1 MKARHWVWLWSVLA
15 VAALP
20 SGVLAATYEI
30 DASHSTVGFR
40 IRHLVGRVNGSFT
53 RFDGTIDFDEKAPAK
68 GKVTATIDA
77 ASINTANEKRD
88 EHLRNED
95 FFYVAKYPKI
105 TFVSQKVTPNGKGR
119 YRVLGTLTMRGV
131 SRPTVL
137 DVRLNGVAADP
148 WGGTRAGFTAT
159 TKLNRKDFGISWNQ
173 TLDRGGAVLGDEV
186 EVTLE
191 IEAVQKK

>member
-1 MKARHWVWLWSVLA
+1 
-15 VAALP
+15 
-20 SGVLAATYEI
+20 
-30 DASHSTVGFR
+30 
-40 IRHLVGRVNGSFT
+40 
-53 RFDGTIDFDEKAPAK
+53 
-68 GKVTATIDA
+68 
-77 ASINTANEKRD
+77 
-88 EHLRNED
+88 
-95 FFYVAKYPKI
+95 
-105 TFVSQKVTPNGKGR
+105 
-119 YRVLGTLTMRGV
+119 MRGV